1 MTATAA
7 ARESSGCAL
16 LPGWSERMDLELQRA
31 QEALGQPAFTAAWEE
46 GCANVADL
54 IAVAMAVNS
63 QPHKKLPGKRA
74 AIQIAKHAS
83 VLVPLTRR
91 EREVA
96 ALIAHGYTNRE
107 IAAQLGIS
115 ISTAN
120 KHVENILR
128 KMSVRN
134 RTQAA
139 AQTSEGEPSLPPAG
153 GWRRERSWS

>member
-1 MTATAA
+1 RVHVLAGLAGMAAAEGRSTLTVRLAAATAA

-107 IAAQLGIS
+107 IATELVITQRTSA
-115 ISTAN
+115 A
-120 KHVENILR
+120 HVEHI
-128 KMSVRN
+128 
-134 RTQAA
+134 
-139 AQTSEGEPSLPPAG
+139 
-153 GWRRERSWS
+153 